1 MSKTTYN
8 PDLPDIS
15 ENFLINQKEV
25 LPKLL
30 NNINAL
36 VCIINIRRGTIL
48 WVNHYGQSKLG
59 CSLEYIS
66 KMPPEEILSL
76 IHPDFRINI
85 NQSLLNLCRHK
96 QENHYHILKVRNKS
110 GKWHWVLLSCETFEK
125 NHKGNVHTIL
135 LFGMD
140 ININKAHDHLQ
151 RIMKINNSDNPIFVT
166 NIITKREKEIAQ
178 HISNGKTDKE
188 IAQELQISIHTVK
201 THRKRIIHKLG
212 LKNSKTLIKFIA
224 ENGLQ

>member
-1 MSKTTYN
+1 
-8 PDLPDIS
+8 
-15 ENFLINQKEV
+15 
-25 LPKLL
+25 
-30 NNINAL
+30 
-36 VCIINIRRGTIL
+36 
-48 WVNHYGQSKLG
+48 
-59 CSLEYIS
+59 
-66 KMPPEEILSL
+66 MPPEEILSL

-96 QENHYHILKVRNKS
+96 QENHYHILKVRNKN
-110 GKWHWVLLSCETFEK
+110 GKWHWVLLSCEAFEK

-140 ININKAHDHLQ
+140 ININKAHDHIQ
-151 RIMKINNSDNPIFVT
+151 RIIKINNLNNPAFIS
-166 NIITKREKEIAQ
+166 NIVTKREKEIAQ
-178 HISNGKTDKE
+178 HISNGQTDKE
-188 IAQELQISIHTVK
+188 ISEELHISIHTAK